1 MEGKY
6 CGVWGQMRE
15 EYLKQNNLDLYEKLQ
30 ESRELEEYL
39 NGYQIAY
46 SNRAEKLSK
55 EMSEERGVDEELYKK
70 DSLEWILE
78 TEKIQEEVKE
88 ILKKE
93 IQK

>member
-15 EYLKQNNLDLYEKLQ
+15 EYLKKHNPNLYEKLQ
-30 ESRELEEYL
+30 EEGELEEYL

-46 SNRAEKLSK
+46 SNRAEKMAK
-55 EMSEERGVDEELYKK
+55 EMSAERGLNETLYNQ

-88 ILKKE
+88 TLAKE
-93 IQK
+93 IQR

>member
-1 MEGKY
+1 
-6 CGVWGQMRE
+6 MRE
-15 EYLKQNNLDLYEKLQ
+15 EYLKEHNPDLYEKMQ
-30 ESRELEEYL
+30 ESGELGEYL

-46 SNRAEKLSK
+46 SNRAEKMAN
-55 EMSEERGVDEELYKK
+55 EMATERGVNEELYNQ

-88 ILKKE
+88 ILSKE

>member
-6 CGVWGQMRE
+6 CGVWGQMRA
-15 EYLKQNNLDLYEKLQ
+15 EYLKENNPDLYEELK
-30 ESRELEEYL
+30 ESGELEEYL

-55 EMSEERGVDEELYKK
+55 EMSEERGINEELYNK

-78 TEKIQEEVKE
+78 TEKIQEEIKE